1 MQLEGGNCGYVTGEG
16 GDNFAGDD
24 LGDWTAMIAKVRKLL
39 KEGKDGQN
47 AGQKM
52 VVKMGCLPLNF
63 GLFVRSLD
71 CSSGL
76 LWAACPLTLDY
87 SSAAWIARPVSCGLF
102 AP

>member
-24 LGDWTAMIAKVRKLL
+24 LGDWTAMIAKVRKVL

-52 VVKMGCLPLNF
+52 VVKKN
-63 GLFVRSLD
+63 SLKAKPK
-71 CSSGL
+71 GKT
-76 LWAACPLTLDY
+76 ATKKKKE
-87 SSAAWIARPVSCGLF
+87 
-102 AP
+102 

>member
-16 GDNFAGDD
+16 GDKFAGDD

-52 VVKMGCLPLNF
+52 VVKKNSLKAKPTGKTATKKKKA
-63 GLFVRSLD
+63 FVV
-71 CSSGL
+71 CN
-76 LWAACPLTLDY
+76 
-87 SSAAWIARPVSCGLF
+87 
-102 AP
+102 